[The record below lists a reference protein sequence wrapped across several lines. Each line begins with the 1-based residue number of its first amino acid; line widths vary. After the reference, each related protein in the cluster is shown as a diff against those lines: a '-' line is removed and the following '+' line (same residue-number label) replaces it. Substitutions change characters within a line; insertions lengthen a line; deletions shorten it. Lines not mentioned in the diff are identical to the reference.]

1 MNTTL
6 IVLIIAV
13 LIVVGLVSM
22 VVARRERSKRLEEHF
37 GPEYERAI
45 SEIGD
50 QGQAEK
56 ELEQRIAHKKELNI
70 RPLSA
75 EEVNRY
81 ALQWQD
87 IQRDFVDEPLTALQK
102 ADALIQEVMRLKGYP
117 VEDFEERA
125 ALISVDY
132 PQLVADYRGMHGIAV
147 KQVKDQVSTEDMRQA
162 MVHAR
167 SLFESLIRQESQ
179 DVNQKERI

>member
-13 LIVVGLVSM
+13 LIVIGLVSM

-37 GPEYERAI
+37 GPEYERAM

-50 QGQAEK
+50 QTQAEK
-56 ELEQRIAHKKELNI
+56 ELEKRIAHKKELNI

-81 ALQWQD
+81 GLQWQD

-102 ADALIQEVMRLKGYP
+102 ADQLIQEVMRLKGYP

-132 PQLVADYRGMHGIAV
+132 PQLVADYRGMHSIAV

-162 MVHAR
+162 IVHAR
-167 SLFESLIRQESQ
+167 SLFESLIRQAPE
-179 DVNQKERI
+179 DVNQKEKI